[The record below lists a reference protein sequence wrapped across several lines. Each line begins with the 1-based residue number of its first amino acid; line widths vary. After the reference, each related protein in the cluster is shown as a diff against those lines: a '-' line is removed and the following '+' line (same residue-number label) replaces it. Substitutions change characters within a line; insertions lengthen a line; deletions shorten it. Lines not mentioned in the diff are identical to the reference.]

1 MQPKK
6 NQKADLTKNSSL
18 YFVIGL
24 SVILLISWQAIEW
37 KTYDRSLYDYEALNV
52 EDDDDEEIPITE
64 QLKTPPPPPPPPP
77 PAPEVIEV
85 VEDEEEVEETVIES
99 TETNEDEI
107 IEVEEVEIEE
117 VEEDID
123 VPFAVIED
131 VPIFPGCEKVSKDK
145 RRDCFQEKMNNHI
158 RKNFRYPE
166 IAQEMGIQG
175 RVYVNFIID
184 KDGSIT
190 NIRMRGPDQNLEK
203 EAQRIISVLPSMT
216 PGKQRGRPVRVPFS
230 IPITFRLQ

>member
-6 NQKADLTKNSSL
+6 NQKADLSKNSSL

-64 QLKTPPPPPPPPP
+64 QLKTPPPPPPPP

-158 RKNFRYPE
+158 RNNFRYPE

-203 EAQRIISVLPSMT
+203 EAQRIISRLPSMT